1 MLLIIS
7 NGTLYYFSKHQSEYL
22 SFSVSIA
29 FVVLACIP
37 AIVSL
42 NVFFI
47 FDFDVCPEE
56 NDDEKMSKSFD
67 KKAQVATILSTLSWF
82 FFGTNLMNLVND
94 FVLKNFI
101 KCLKKYATNNEN
113 LLKRLYIL

>member
-22 SFSVSIA
+22 SFGFSIA

-37 AIVSL
+37 AIISL
-42 NVFFI
+42 YVFFI
-47 FDFDVCPEE
+47 LNFDVCPEE
-56 NDDEKMSKSFD
+56 NDDDDEKMSKSFD

-94 FVLKNFI
+94 LQI
-101 KCLKKYATNNEN
+101 
-113 LLKRLYIL
+113 